1 MADSPPTLPI
11 TRKQS
16 SFPLPPPPLQIR
28 DNSPRISELRKSL
41 FSPSLRTPTF
51 RSTQKSML
59 FLAYVFTFLFVTCA
73 IFFVFNNPSINHS
86 FRKVLNSRSHFS
98 TIFSHYFHSDHQNS
112 TVYSLPFTNN
122 DSSISH
128 TGFIAI
134 SPSQSYDYSENGL
147 QSFIKNDPSSKR
159 EEEETQKVNLWSN
172 SEKND
177 QVLKNEGKSSSKRE
191 DKETSNSEKND
202 QFLKSEGES
211 NSKREEEERQKVNVL
226 SNSEKNDQVLKNGGK
241 SSSKREDKETSNSVK
256 NDQFLKNEGKSSSK
270 REEKERQK
278 VNLSSNLEKN
288 ETKKEAWWEVMSHCD
303 VFDGMWVKD
312 DANPMYEPG
321 SCPFI
326 DEPFD
331 CYQNGRPDNG
341 YQNFRWQPKHCNIP
355 RLDAKEMLELLR
367 GKRLVYVGD
376 SLNRNMWESMVCL
389 LRNSVEDKSRVFEV
403 SGREDFKKE
412 GAYSFIFADY
422 NCSVEF
428 VRSTF
433 LVQEWEIPDGNG
445 STTETLR
452 LDLVERSCDKYKGA
466 DVLVFNTGHWWTH
479 EKTSEGKGYYQEGSH
494 VYGELNVVEAFRKA
508 MTTWARWIEANVD
521 PLKTDVFFRGYSVS
535 HFSGGEWYAGGKCD
549 SDTEPLKDQKDLSP
563 SLYPPIM
570 GMLEDVIKWMKAP
583 VYYLN
588 VTIMSDFRKDGHP
601 SVYRKPNMTDE
612 ERRTTLRY
620 QDCSHWCLP
629 GVPDTWNELLYAQ
642 LLMKHYQKQH
652 KQQQQQIGS

>member
-1 MADSPPTLPI
+1 MADSPPSLPT
-11 TRKQS
+11 TRKQN
-16 SFPLPPPPLQIR
+16 SFPPPPLRIR
-28 DNSPRISELRKSL
+28 ENNSPRISELKKSL
-41 FSPSLRTPTF
+41 FSTSLRTPTSIRTPTF
-51 RSTQKSML
+51 KTQKSML
-59 FLAYVFTFLFVTCA
+59 LLLAYVFTFLFVTCA
-73 IFFVFNNPSINHS
+73 IFIVVFNNPSINHS
-86 FRKVLNSRSHFS
+86 FKKVLNKRSQFS
-98 TIFSHYFHSDHQNS
+98 TFFSHYFSSNNNQNS
-112 TVYSLPFTNN
+112 TVYYLPFN
-122 DSSISH
+122 DSSISQNA
-128 TGFIAI
+128 FAI
-134 SPSQSYDYSENGL
+134 SPSQMNDSENGEKGL
-147 QSFIKNDPSSKR
+147 QSS
-159 EEEETQKVNLWSN
+159 L
-172 SEKND
+172 
-177 QVLKNEGKSSSKRE
+177 
-191 DKETSNSEKND
+191 KND
-202 QFLKSEGES
+202 QFS
-211 NSKREEEERQKVNVL
+211 R
-226 SNSEKNDQVLKNGGK
+226 
-241 SSSKREDKETSNSVK
+241 
-256 NDQFLKNEGKSSSK
+256 NEGKSSSK
-270 REEKERQK
+270 REEEETEK
-278 VNLSSNLEKN
+278 VPNSVKN
-288 ETKKEAWWEVMSHCD
+288 ETNNNSNMSSVIRRAESVKNETSSENHQKNEPWWEVMSHCD
-303 VFDGMWVKD
+303 IYDGMWVKD
-312 DANPMYEPG
+312 DANPLYEPG

-331 CYQNGRPDNG
+331 CYHNGRPDNG
-341 YQNFRWQPKHCNIP
+341 YEKFRWQPKHCNIP
-355 RLDAKEMLELLR
+355 RLDGKEMLELLR

-389 LRNSVEDKSRVFEV
+389 LRYSVEDKSRVFEV

-433 LVQEWEIPDGNG
+433 LVQEWEMADGNG
-445 STTETLR
+445 STKETLR

-479 EKTSEGKGYYQEGSH
+479 QKTSEWKGYYQEGSH

-508 MTTWARWIEANVD
+508 MTTWTRWIETNVD

-549 SDTEPLKDQKDLSP
+549 SDTEPLQDEKDLSP

-570 GMLEDVIKWMKAP
+570 GMLEDVIKWMKTP

-588 VTIMSDFRKDGHP
+588 VTVISDFRKDGHP

-642 LLMKHYQKQH
+642 LLMKHYQKQQ